1 MAFVRLH
8 WGRNILRIAVIGGG
22 PGGLYF
28 AYLWKKR
35 HPDAHV
41 DLFEQ
46 NAAGATWGF
55 GVVFSEQ
62 ALEFLRADDPD
73 TVDAIAP
80 RMESWNNITLNLRG
94 ESVEIDGVGF
104 SSIGR
109 LDLLTILQ
117 HRVRSVGVTPRYDT
131 LIQSVEQLTGYD
143 LIVAADGLN
152 SIARRSF
159 EGDFGTS
166 LSYSANKFAWYGT
179 TKRFETLSQT
189 FVETD
194 RGAFNA
200 HHYRYSPDMSTF
212 LVECDLATWQR
223 YGFAD
228 KTVEE
233 SKSICER
240 VFAATLDGH
249 PLASNKSVWRNFPWI
264 WNERW
269 SFKNMVLIGDALHSA
284 HFSIGSGTRLAIE
297 DAIALVKA
305 LEAEGD
311 IPRALARYQTERQ
324 PIVKKLVMAARTSAG
339 WYEKFPDHMK
349 LGLLDFAYSYI
360 TRSGR
365 IDDARLRAM
374 SPAFMAKYEAS
385 RQSLRQSRSKR

>member
-1 MAFVRLH
+1 M
-8 WGRNILRIAVIGGG
+8 RIAVIGGG

-28 AYLWKKR
+28 AYLWKKL
-35 HPDAHV
+35 HPDADI

-62 ALEFLRADDPD
+62 ALEFLRADDPG

-80 RMESWNNITLNLRG
+80 RMQSWRNITLNLRG

-117 HRVRSVGVTPRYDT
+117 QRASSAGVTPRYDT
-131 LIQSVEQLTGYD
+131 LIRSVDQLADYD

-152 SIARRSF
+152 SFVRRAF

-189 FVETD
+189 FVETEL
-194 RGAFNA
+194 GAFNA
-200 HHYRYSPDMSTF
+200 HHYRYAPGMSTF
-212 LVECDLATWQR
+212 LIECDPATWRR

-228 KTVEE
+228 KTTEE
-233 SKSICER
+233 SQAVCEK
-240 VFAATLDGH
+240 VFASTLDGH
-249 PLASNKSVWRNFPWI
+249 RLVSNKSVWRNFPWI

-305 LEAEGD
+305 LDAEGD
-311 IPRALARYQTERQ
+311 ISSALVRYQTERQ
-324 PIVKKLVMAARTSAG
+324 PIVKKLVTAARTSAD
-339 WYEKFPDHMK
+339 WYEKFADHMK
-349 LGLLDFAYSYI
+349 LDLSDFAYSYI

-374 SPAFMAKYEAS
+374 SPLFMARYEAS
-385 RQSLRQSRSKR
+385 KHPSQPHGAQR

>member
-1 MAFVRLH
+1 MSANSRSEIV
-8 WGRNILRIAVIGGG
+8 RIAVIGGG

-35 HPDAHV
+35 HPDAEI

-46 NAAGATWGF
+46 NPAGATWGF

-73 TVDAIAP
+73 TVDAITP
-80 RMESWNNITLNLRG
+80 RMESWKNITLSLRG

-117 HRVRSVGVTPRYDT
+117 QRASSVGVTLHYDIS
-131 LIQSVEQLTGYD
+131 IQSTDQLTGYD

-152 SIARRSF
+152 SLVRRTF
-159 EGDFGTS
+159 ELEFGAS
-166 LSYSANKFAWYGT
+166 VSHSSNKFAWYGT
-179 TKRFETLSQT
+179 TKRFATLSQT

-194 RGAFNA
+194 LGSFNA
-200 HHYRYSPDMSTF
+200 HHYRYAPDMSTF
-212 LVECDLATWQR
+212 LIECDAATWQR

-228 KTVEE
+228 KTIEQ
-233 SKSICER
+233 SQAICEQ
-240 VFAATLDGH
+240 VFASTLDGH
-249 PLASNKSVWRNFPWI
+249 RLVSNKSVWRNFPWI

-269 SFKNMVLIGDALHSA
+269 AYDNRVLIGDALHSA

-297 DAIALVKA
+297 DAIALTKA
-305 LEAEGD
+305 LQAERD
-311 IPRALARYQTERQ
+311 IPAALARYQAERQ
-324 PIVKKLVMAARTSAG
+324 PIVKKLVTAARTSAD
-339 WYEKFPDHMK
+339 WYEKFPEHMK
-349 LGLLDFAYSYI
+349 LDLMDFAYSYI

-374 SPAFMAKYEAS
+374 SPAFMARYEAS
-385 RQSLRQSRSKR
+385 R

>member
-1 MAFVRLH
+1 M
-8 WGRNILRIAVIGGG
+8 RIAVLGGG

-80 RMESWNNITLNLRG
+80 RMESWKNITLNLQG

-109 LDLLTILQ
+109 LALLTILQ
-117 HRVRSVGVTPRYDT
+117 ARVRAVGVTPRFDT
-131 LIQSVEQLTGYD
+131 AVQSVDALSGYD
-143 LIVAADGLN
+143 LVVAADGLN
-152 SIARRSF
+152 SLVRRTF
-159 EGDFGTS
+159 ERDFGAS
-166 LSYSANKFAWYGT
+166 VSYSSNKFAWYGT
-179 TKRFETLSQT
+179 SKTFATLSQT
-189 FVETD
+189 FVKTEL
-194 RGAFNA
+194 GVFNA

-212 LVECDLATWQR
+212 LVECDAATWQR

-228 KTVEE
+228 KTIEQ
-233 SKSICER
+233 SQAICEQ

-249 PLASNKSVWRNFPWI
+249 RLVSNKSVWRNFPWI

-269 SFKNMVLIGDALHSA
+269 SHRNMVLIGDALHSA

-305 LEAEGD
+305 LEAEAD
-311 IPRALARYQTERQ
+311 IPAALARYEHERQ
-324 PIVKKLVMAARTSAG
+324 PIVKKLVTAARTSAD
-339 WYEKFPDHMK
+339 WYEKFPEHTK
-349 LGLLDFAYSYI
+349 LGLMDFAYSYI

-374 SPAFMAKYEAS
+374 SPAFMARYEAS
-385 RQSLRQSRSKR
+385 KRPAQQGEAQR

>member
-1 MAFVRLH
+1 V
-8 WGRNILRIAVIGGG
+8 RIAVIGGG

-28 AYLWKKR
+28 SYLWKKR
-35 HPDAHV
+35 HPDASV

-46 NAAGATWGF
+46 NPAGATWGF

-80 RMESWNNITLNLRG
+80 RMESWKNITLNLRG
-94 ESVEIDGVGF
+94 ESTEIDGIGF

-109 LDLLTILQ
+109 LDLLKILQ
-117 HRVRSVGVTPRYDT
+117 ARAASVGVGLHFETQVSLD
-131 LIQSVEQLTGYD
+131 QLTGYD

-152 SIARRSF
+152 SLVRRAY

-189 FVETD
+189 FVATD
-194 RGAFNA
+194 RGNFNA
-200 HHYRYSPDMSTF
+200 HHYRYAPGMSTF
-212 LVECDLATWQR
+212 LVECDLATWQAC
-223 YGFAD
+223 GFSG
-228 KTVEE
+228 KTAEE
-233 SKSICER
+233 SRTVCEQ
-240 VFAATLDGH
+240 VFASTLDGH
-249 PLASNKSVWRNFPWI
+249 ELISNKSVWRNFPWI

-269 SFKNMVLIGDALHSA
+269 FFKNMVLIGDALHSA

-297 DAIALVKA
+297 DAIALTRA
-305 LEAEGD
+305 LEAERNIAD
-311 IPRALARYQTERQ
+311 ALARYQEERQ
-324 PIVKKLVMAARTSAG
+324 PVVKKLVTAARTSAD
-339 WYEKFPDHMK
+339 WYAEFPEHMK
-349 LGLLDFAYSYI
+349 LDLMDFAYRYI

-365 IDDARLRAM
+365 IDHARLRAM
-374 SPAFMAKYEAS
+374 SPAFMARYEAS
-385 RQSLRQSRSKR
+385 RPPSAGGGKP

>member
-1 MAFVRLH
+1 
-8 WGRNILRIAVIGGG
+8 LRIAVIGGG

-35 HPDAHV
+35 HPDAEI

-46 NAAGATWGF
+46 NPAGATWGF

-73 TVDAIAP
+73 TVDALTP
-80 RMESWNNITLNLRG
+80 RMESWKNITLNLRG
-94 ESVEIDGVGF
+94 EDVALDGVGF

-109 LDLLTILQ
+109 LALLTILQ
-117 HRVRSVGVTPRYDT
+117 ARVASVGVTPHYDT
-131 LIQSVEQLTGYD
+131 LIETTDQLTGYD
-143 LIVAADGLN
+143 LIVGADGLN
-152 SIARRSF
+152 SLLRRSF
-159 EGDFGTS
+159 DSAFGAS
-166 LSYSANKFAWYGT
+166 VSHSANHFAWYGT
-179 TKRFETLSQT
+179 SKRFETLSQT
-189 FVETD
+189 FVQTEL
-194 RGAFNA
+194 GAFNA

-212 LVECDLATWQR
+212 LVECDPATWQR

-228 KTVEE
+228 KTVEQ
-233 SKSICER
+233 SQTICEQ

-249 PLASNKSVWRNFPWI
+249 PLISNKSVWRNFPWI

-269 SFKNMVLIGDALHSA
+269 WSDNKVLIGDALHSA

-305 LEAEGD
+305 LDAERD
-311 IPRALARYQTERQ
+311 IPTALARYETERK
-324 PIVKKLVMAARTSAG
+324 PIVKKLVTAARTSAD
-339 WYEKFPDHMK
+339 WYEKFPEHMK
-349 LGLLDFAYSYI
+349 LGLMDFAYSYI

-374 SPAFMAKYEAS
+374 SPLFMARYEAA
-385 RQSLRQSRSKR
+385 KHGGNAA

>member
-1 MAFVRLH
+1 V
-8 WGRNILRIAVIGGG
+8 RIAVIGGG

-35 HPDAHV
+35 HRDASI

-46 NAAGATWGF
+46 NPAGATWGF

-62 ALEFLRADDPD
+62 ALEFLRTDDPD

-80 RMESWNNITLNLRG
+80 RMESWKNITLYLRG
-94 ESVEIDGVGF
+94 ESVTLDGVGF

-109 LDLLTILQ
+109 LELLTILQ
-117 HRVRSVGVTPRYDT
+117 RRLEAVGVSPRYDT
-131 LIQSVEQLTGYD
+131 TIQSVDQLTDYD

-152 SIARRSF
+152 SLVRRSF
-159 EGDFGTS
+159 ETEFGAS
-166 LSYSANKFAWYGT
+166 VSHSQNKFAWYGT

-189 FVETD
+189 FVSTNL
-194 RGAFNA
+194 GTFNA
-200 HHYRYSPDMSTF
+200 HHYRYAPDMSTF
-212 LVECDLATWQR
+212 LVECDDATWQA

-228 KTVEE
+228 KTVEQ
-233 SKSICER
+233 SQAICEH
-240 VFAATLDGH
+240 VFADTLDGH
-249 PLASNKSVWRNFPWI
+249 KLISNKSVWRNFPWI

-269 SFKNMVLIGDALHSA
+269 SHGNRVLIGDALHSA

-297 DAIALVKA
+297 DAIALTKA
-305 LEAEGD
+305 LETEAD
-311 IPRALARYQTERQ
+311 IATALARYESERK
-324 PIVKKLVMAARTSAG
+324 PIVKKLVTAARTSAD

-349 LGLLDFAYSYI
+349 LDPMDFAYSYI

-374 SPAFMAKYEAS
+374 SPQFMARYEATKGRS
-385 RQSLRQSRSKR
+385 RQ

>member
-1 MAFVRLH
+1 M
-8 WGRNILRIAVIGGG
+8 RIAVIGGG

-28 AYLWKKR
+28 AYLWKKL
-35 HPDAHV
+35 HPDADI

-62 ALEFLRADDPD
+62 ALEFLRADDPG

-80 RMESWNNITLNLRG
+80 RTQSWRNITLNLRG

-117 HRVRSVGVTPRYDT
+117 QRASSAGVTPRYDT
-131 LIQSVEQLTGYD
+131 LIRSVDQLADYD

-152 SIARRSF
+152 SFVRRAF

-189 FVETD
+189 FVETEL
-194 RGAFNA
+194 GAFNA
-200 HHYRYSPDMSTF
+200 HHYRYAPGMSTF
-212 LVECDLATWQR
+212 LIECDPATWRR

-228 KTVEE
+228 KTTEE
-233 SKSICER
+233 SQAVCEK
-240 VFAATLDGH
+240 VFASTLDGH
-249 PLASNKSVWRNFPWI
+249 RLVSNKSVWRNFPWI

-305 LEAEGD
+305 LDAEGD
-311 IPRALARYQTERQ
+311 ISSALVRYQTERQ
-324 PIVKKLVMAARTSAG
+324 PIVKKLVTAARTSAD
-339 WYEKFPDHMK
+339 WYEKFADHMK
-349 LGLLDFAYSYI
+349 LDLSDFAYSYI

-374 SPAFMAKYEAS
+374 SPLFMARYEAS
-385 RQSLRQSRSKR
+385 KHPSQPHGAQR

>member
-1 MAFVRLH
+1 M
-8 WGRNILRIAVIGGG
+8 RIAVIGGG

-35 HPDAHV
+35 HPDADI

-80 RMESWNNITLNLRG
+80 RMESWKNITLNLRG

-117 HRVRSVGVTPRYDT
+117 QRVRSVGVIPRYDT
-131 LIQSVEQLTGYD
+131 LVQSVEQLTGYD

-152 SIARRSF
+152 SLVRRSF

-166 LSYSANKFAWYGT
+166 VSYSANKFAWYGT

-189 FVETD
+189 FVEAD
-194 RGAFNA
+194 RCAFNA
-200 HHYRYSPDMSTF
+200 HHYRYSSSMSTF
-212 LVECDLATWQR
+212 LVECDLPTWQR

-228 KTVEE
+228 KTVEQ
-233 SKSICER
+233 SQAICEQ
-240 VFAATLDGH
+240 VFASTLDGH
-249 PLASNKSVWRNFPWI
+249 RLVSNKSVWRNFPWI
-264 WNERW
+264 WNEHW

-297 DAIALVKA
+297 DAIALTKA

-311 IPRALARYQTERQ
+311 ISAGLNRYQAERQ
-324 PIVKKLVMAARTSAG
+324 PIVKKLVTAARTSAD

-349 LGLLDFAYSYI
+349 LGLMDFAYSYI

-374 SPAFMAKYEAS
+374 SPAFMARYEAS
-385 RQSLRQSRSKR
+385 RRPLQQSRSNA

>member
-1 MAFVRLH
+1 V
-8 WGRNILRIAVIGGG
+8 RIAVIGAG

-28 AYLWKKR
+28 AYLWKRR
-35 HPDAHV
+35 HPDAEI

-46 NAAGATWGF
+46 NPAGATWGF

-62 ALEFLRADDPD
+62 ALEFLRTDDPD

-80 RMESWNNITLNLRG
+80 RMESWKNITLNLRG
-94 ESVEIDGVGF
+94 ESVGIDGVGF

-109 LDLLTILQ
+109 LELLRILQ
-117 HRVRSVGVTPRYDT
+117 ARVHAVGIAPRYGTVIPSLD
-131 LIQSVEQLTGYD
+131 QLSGYD

-152 SIARRSF
+152 SLVRRSF

-189 FVETD
+189 FVRTEL
-194 RGAFNA
+194 GAFNA

-212 LVECDLATWQR
+212 LVECDLATWQA

-228 KTVEE
+228 KTVDE
-233 SKSICER
+233 SKTVCEQ

-249 PLASNKSVWRNFPWI
+249 PLVSNKSVWRNFPWI

-297 DAIALVKA
+297 DAIALTKA
-305 LEAEGD
+305 LEAEDD
-311 IPRALARYQTERQ
+311 IAAGLQRYQSERQ
-324 PIVKKLVMAARTSAG
+324 PIVKKLVTAARTSAD
-339 WYEKFPDHMK
+339 WYEKFPEHMK
-349 LGLLDFAYSYI
+349 LDLMDFAYSYI

-365 IDDARLRAM
+365 IDDTRLRAM
-374 SPAFMAKYEAS
+374 SPAFMARYEAS
-385 RQSLRQSRSKR
+385 RPLQKSGGQR

>member
-1 MAFVRLH
+1 V
-8 WGRNILRIAVIGGG
+8 RIAVIGGG

-28 AYLWKKR
+28 SYLWKKR
-35 HPDAHV
+35 HPDARI

-46 NAAGATWGF
+46 NPAGATWGF

-109 LDLLTILQ
+109 LDLLGILQ
-117 HRVRSVGVTPRYDT
+117 QRASSVGVIPRYDT
-131 LIQSVEQLTGYD
+131 PVQSVDQLTGYD

-152 SIARRSF
+152 SLVRRTF

-189 FVETD
+189 FVQTD
-194 RGAFNA
+194 LGAFNA
-200 HHYRYSPDMSTF
+200 HHYRYSSDMSTF

-228 KTVEE
+228 KTVDE
-233 SKSICER
+233 SKAICER
-240 VFAATLDGH
+240 VFASTLDGD
-249 PLASNKSVWRNFPWI
+249 PLVSNKSVWRNFPWI
-264 WNERW
+264 WNEHW
-269 SFKNMVLIGDALHSA
+269 SFRNMVLIGDALHSA

-297 DAIALVKA
+297 DAIALAKA
-305 LEAEGD
+305 LETEAY
-311 IPRALARYQTERQ
+311 IPAALIRYQAERQ
-324 PIVKKLVMAARTSAG
+324 PIVKKLVTAARTSAG

-349 LGLLDFAYSYI
+349 LGLMDFAYSYI

-374 SPAFMAKYEAS
+374 SPAFMARYEAS
-385 RQSLRQSRSKR
+385 KRPLQQSGSKA